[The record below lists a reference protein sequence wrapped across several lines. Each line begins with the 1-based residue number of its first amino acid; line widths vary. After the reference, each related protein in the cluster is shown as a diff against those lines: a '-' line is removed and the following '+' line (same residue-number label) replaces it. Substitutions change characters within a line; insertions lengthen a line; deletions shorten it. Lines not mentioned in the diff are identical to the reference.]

1 MGAAIALG
9 GLSIGQSIL
18 GASAANSASKQQAAI
33 QEQQY
38 KINRESSITARNLK
52 TAQSTLELRRSV
64 EQIAG
69 EKMDAALQALETS
82 ESNKVSAAEAGVSG
96 QTVDLLVQD
105 PRTALYR
112 QNTKYSDQI
121 NDMQTNQLL
130 QARGLD
136 AEAINRINAVDRGVS
151 VTKSF
156 WSEFIPAAISSAE
169 STMSGGSNLFTGTKS
184 STK

>member
-1 MGAAIALG
+1 MGAIALA
-9 GLSIGQSIL
+9 GLSIGQAVL

-38 KINRESSITARNLK
+38 RANRESAITARNLK
-52 TAQSTLELRRSV
+52 TAQSTLELRRSI

-82 ESNKVSAAEAGVSG
+82 ESNKVAAAEAGVSG
-96 QTVDLLVQD
+96 QTVDLLVSD

-121 NDMQTNQLL
+121 KDMQTNQLL
-130 QARGLD
+130 QAKGLD
-136 AEAINRINAVDRGVS
+136 AEAINRINSVQRG
-151 VTKSF
+151 
-156 WSEFIPAAISSAE
+156 I
-169 STMSGGSNLFTGTKS
+169 
-184 STK
+184 STKKSLWGAALEGGISAGIGYAGAELAKK

>member
-1 MGAAIALG
+1 MGLVGAGVTSAL
-9 GLSIGQSIL
+9 SV
-18 GASAANSASKQQAAI
+18 GAQNSMSKQQAAI
-33 QEQQY
+33 QEQKY
-38 KINRESSITARNLK
+38 KENRESSITARNLK

-112 QNTKYSDQI
+112 QNTKYSGQI
-121 NDMQTNQLL
+121 QDLQTNQQL
-130 QARGLD
+130 QAKGLD
-136 AEAINRINAVDRGVS
+136 AESINRINAVDRGVS

-156 WSEFIPAAISSAE
+156 WSEFIPAAISSVEKTIA
-169 STMSGGSNLFTGTKS
+169 GGAGGANGTK
-184 STK
+184 

>member
-1 MGAAIALG
+1 MGLVGAGITSAL
-9 GLSIGQSIL
+9 SVNAQ
-18 GASAANSASKQQAAI
+18 NSMSKQQAAI
-33 QEQQY
+33 QEQKY
-38 KINRESSITARNLK
+38 KENRESSITARNLK
-52 TAQSTLELRRSV
+52 TAQSTLELRRSI
-64 EQIAG
+64 EQVAG